1 MKTRKPTRLSSWQ
14 SHLKTQGQS
23 QKCNSETRWRHTAAT
38 LLVVTFGTYRR
49 RRRDVIMGRHGYIPL
64 RRFSD
69 VPLRVV
75 GCFIWDLSETSWRRL
90 IGRDCCVLLRRR
102 HNVPIRR
109 RIGVPLRRLADVPP
123 RRPCVFH
130 LGRTCHVT
138 RTYREASLRRR
149 HDVLLSFG

>member
-75 GCFIWDLSETSWRRL
+75 GCFIWDLSETSWRRTD
-90 IGRDCCVLLRRR
+90 RTRLLRPFKTSSQRSNKTSYRR
-102 HNVPIRR
+102 TTETSCRR
-109 RIGVPLRRLADVPP
+109 STKTSLGV
-123 RRPCVFH
+123 
-130 LGRTCHVT
+130 
-138 RTYREASLRRR
+138 
-149 HDVLLSFG
+149 SFGTYLPRY